1 MPDLEECRRRI
12 LDEGIRDFIVGIDA
26 VFWRRLLEKDICR
39 QELEY
44 SFQILYASEEEEAR
58 PLYDFPYSSV
68 PLCFAPTDMEAL
80 AQAGIAQVQNL
91 PGLELTGEGVMVAF
105 VDTGIHYE
113 DPVFRNLDGSSR
125 IFRIWD
131 QTVQEGT
138 PPEGLLYG
146 SEYTREMINEA
157 LRLDNPQDLVPST
170 DQNGHGTFV
179 ASVACGGGNPE
190 NRFLGAAPEADIVM
204 VKLKEAKQ
212 YLRDYYFIAEGQ
224 PCFQENDVMAALY
237 YLRQIVR
244 QQQRPMVIC
253 MALGSSFGG
262 HSGATPLAAYMEVM
276 ANIPMISF
284 TVGTGNEADK
294 RHHYL
299 GEVRDE
305 SGEEF
310 EVNVSAGTDGFVMEL
325 WTEIPNIFSVSII
338 SPTGDR
344 SGRMPVRERTG
355 TYDFVFEQTRVTV
368 NYHIL
373 AQRTNAEVI
382 FLKFERPLAGIWRVR
397 AEPVQ
402 LENGRF
408 HVWLLQQEFLRGD
421 VHFLRPSPDYT
432 IMEPGNIYSAAV
444 SAFYNGADNSI
455 AVSSG
460 RGYTR
465 LNAIKPDFAAPGVGV
480 TGVNLRG
487 QFVARSG
494 SSISAAITAG
504 AEALL
509 AEWLSR
515 QGVFL
520 DSVQF
525 KNLLILGAVRRRDRM
540 YPNREWGNGELN
552 LYQTF
557 EAIRR
562 F

>member
-1 MPDLEECRRRI
+1 MPDLKECKERI
-12 LDEGIRDFIVGIDA
+12 LSEDIRDFIVGRDA
-26 VFWRRLLEKDICR
+26 SLWQGLLETEVCR

-44 SFQILYASEEEEAR
+44 AFQIVYATEEEVGM
-58 PLYDFPYSSV
+58 PLYELPYSAV
-68 PLCFAPTDMEAL
+68 PLVFAPTDMEAL
-80 AQAGIAQVQNL
+80 AQAGISQVQSL

-131 QTVQEGT
+131 QTEQSGT

-146 SEYTREMINEA
+146 SEYTREMLDAA
-157 LRLDNPQDLVPST
+157 LRAENPQEIVPSRDT
-170 DQNGHGTFV
+170 DGHGTFV
-179 ASVACGGGNPE
+179 ASVACGGGSPE
-190 NRFLGAAPEADIVM
+190 NRFIGAAPEADIVV

-212 YLRDYYFIAEGQ
+212 YLRDYYFISQGQ
-224 PCFQENDVMAALY
+224 VCFQENDIMAALY

-244 QQQRPMVIC
+244 KEKRPMVIC

-276 ANIPMISF
+276 ANTTMISF

-299 GEVRDE
+299 GEIRDE

-310 EVNVSAGTDGFVMEL
+310 ELSVGDGVDGFSMEL
-325 WTEIPNIFSVSII
+325 WTEIPNIFSISII

-344 SGRMPVRERTG
+344 SGRIPVRERTG
-355 TYDFVFEQTRVTV
+355 TYDFVFEQTEVLV
-368 NYHIL
+368 SYKIL
-373 AQRTNAEVI
+373 VQSTNSEVI
-382 FLKFERPLAGIWRVR
+382 FLRFENPQSGIWRLR

-402 LENGRF
+402 LEDGRF
-408 HVWLLQQEFLRGD
+408 HVWLMQQDLMRGEAY
-421 VHFLRPSPDYT
+421 FLRPSPEYT
-432 IMEPGNIYSAAV
+432 IMEPGNVSSAAA

-455 AVSSG
+455 AASSG

-465 LNAIKPDFAAPGVGV
+465 LNRIKPDFAAPGVGV
-480 TGVNLRG
+480 LGVNLRG
-487 QFVARSG
+487 QFVTRSG

-509 AEWLSR
+509 AEWLAR
-515 QGVFL
+515 QGVYL

-525 KNLLILGAVRRRDRM
+525 KNLLILGAARRTDRM

-557 EAIRR
+557 EVIRR